1 MTAQSTV
8 SDARKRS
15 ALSTFSLAAIGIA
28 CAVAGEA
35 ALGWLR
41 KRRGKPEKKEI
52 QTWEG
57 EGGNL
62 SPREPASTQ
71 QPN

>member
-1 MTAQSTV
+1 MSQEV
-8 SDARKRS
+8 SMNAPSNVPGGEPQERRS
-15 ALSTFSLAAIGIA
+15 ALARFGR
-28 CAVAGEA
+28 A
-35 ALGWLR
+35 ALDWLR
-41 KRRGKPEKKEI
+41 GRNRKQEKKAI

-71 QPN
+71 QPH